1 MTRTLFENYLYESL
15 RFFQC
20 TVLASFFFSMDT
32 YFLALILVSISKTC
46 YFAVFVCLND
56 IKSLIL
62 NSTFALLL
70 FTRFA
75 LWRNDFLPKNV
86 STSVFPQRSKSR
98 DPFSLQRY
106 ENSGKI

>member
-15 RFFQC
+15 GFFSVQF
-20 TVLASFFFSMDT
+20 LLHFFFSTDT

-62 NSTFALLL
+62 N
-70 FTRFA
+70 
-75 LWRNDFLPKNV
+75 
-86 STSVFPQRSKSR
+86 
-98 DPFSLQRY
+98 
-106 ENSGKI
+106 